1 LLRSHGV
8 RYLLIGGHAVAYHG
22 YPRATG
28 DLGIWIAV
36 DPDNAARTIGAIREF
51 GFDAPQLSAGF
62 FLEDRSM
69 VRMGEP
75 PLRIEVLT
83 VVSGLDFEEA
93 YSGRVSV
100 SLDGEEVSLI
110 NLSDLL
116 KNKRA
121 SGRPKDLA
129 DLDFFERRERES
141 SSRNTPRPVPN
152 PLRRR

>member
-1 LLRSHGV
+1 MGLSLPQDFKEFLSLLRSHGV
-8 RYLLIGGHAVAYHG
+8 RYLLIGGHAVAYYG

-28 DLGIWIAV
+28 DLDVWIAV
-36 DPDNAARTIGAIREF
+36 DPENATRTVEAIREF
-51 GFDAPQLSAGF
+51 GFDTPRLSAGF

-83 VVSGLDFEEA
+83 VVSGIEFDEA
-93 YSGRVSV
+93 YSGRVNV
-100 SLDGEEVSLI
+100 ILDGEDVSLI
-110 NLSDLL
+110 SLRDLL

-129 DLDFFERRERES
+129 DLDFFASRERE
-141 SSRNTPRPVPN
+141 T
-152 PLRRR
+152 